1 MTYILTDLQP
11 ILASA
16 LLVSEDL
23 IIPDL
28 QYGDLIEWDSLGHMN
43 IMMSLEE
50 TYGIEIS
57 TETITELVSITAIL
71 EYINQHAT
79 Q

>member
-1 MTYILTDLQP
+1 MQITLSDLQP

-23 IIPDL
+23 ITLDL
-28 QYGDLIEWDSLGHMN
+28 QYGDLPEWDSLGHMN
-43 IMMSLEE
+43 IMMTLED

-57 TETITELVSITAIL
+57 TETISELISTTAIL
-71 EYINQHAT
+71 EHINNHEN
-79 Q
+79 

>member
-1 MTYILTDLQP
+1 MTFNLTDLQP

-23 IIPDL
+23 ITPDL

>member
-1 MTYILTDLQP
+1 MQITFTDLQP

-23 IIPDL
+23 ITLDL
-28 QYGDLIEWDSLGHMN
+28 QYGDLPEWDSLGHMN
-43 IMMSLEE
+43 IMMTLED

-57 TETITELVSITAIL
+57 TETISELISTTAIL
-71 EYINQHAT
+71 EHINKHEN
-79 Q
+79 